1 MLKVGDLAPDFTL
14 KAHDNTTFVTLS
26 EKMGTRVLLSFYPA
40 AFTGVCT
47 NQACGLSDYHQQLA
61 SLGCEVYGISVDA
74 PFSNK
79 AFAEANNIQYHLL
92 SDVNREAIKAFHIE
106 YENFAIEGYTVAQR
120 SIFVIEADGTIGYAW
135 YAETPG
141 VSPDI
146 DEVMNFLQG

>member
-1 MLKVGDLAPDFTL
+1 MLKVGDIAPDFTL

-26 EKMGTRVLLSFYPA
+26 EEKGKRILLSFYPA

-61 SLGCEVYGISVDA
+61 SLGGEIYGISVDA

-106 YENFAIEGYTVAQR
+106 YDNFAIEGYTVAQR
-120 SIFVIEADGTIGYAW
+120 SIFIIESDGTIGYTW
-135 YAETPG
+135 YAENPG

-146 DEVMNFLQG
+146 DDVMAFLQG